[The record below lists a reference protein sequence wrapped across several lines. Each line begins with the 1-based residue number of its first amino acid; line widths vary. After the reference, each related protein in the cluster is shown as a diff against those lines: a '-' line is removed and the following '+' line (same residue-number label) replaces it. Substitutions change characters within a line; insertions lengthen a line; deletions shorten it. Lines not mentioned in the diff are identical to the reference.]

1 MFAVEMLG
9 ISDFILTRRS
19 IRAIN
24 AFQCLVIYV
33 ITLKKFKFKAFS
45 VLNLCEKI
53 LLVSKLQEDGPVL
66 RHL

>member
-45 VLNLCEKI
+45 VLNL
-53 LLVSKLQEDGPVL
+53 
-66 RHL
+66 